1 MTEIKGD
8 LISRKDLREAIFYHD
23 YTPVIVNDA
32 VNDALTEVLRLID
45 NAPAVEVRDGY
56 DLGYVMGL
64 EDGKEQARAE
74 AVEYEYIAV
83 RSYTDGCNTAQK
95 GLDSLLGE
103 GYEFV
108 RASEVVKNS
117 SSYSDYIEYI
127 LRRRKQNG

>member
-8 LISRKDLREAIFYHD
+8 LISRKDLREAVFYHD
-23 YTPVIVNDA
+23 YTPVIVDDA

-56 DLGYVMGL
+56 DLGYVKGL
-64 EDGKEQARAE
+64 EDGKQQAQAE

-83 RSYTDGCNTAQK
+83 RSYTDGCNTSGTRLYKALEK
-95 GLDSLLGE
+95 

-117 SSYSDYIEYI
+117 KDYSDYIEYI